1 MRHSCGSQETLAI
14 TCRTLLVRASM
25 PFLSWESGMQPPRR
39 AILVAFLDCRNHL
52 QSRVVARQCA
62 DSPPYDINPIVLY
75 RKRLLRII
83 EDEYTS
89 K

>member
-14 TCRTLLVRASM
+14 TCRTLLVKAST

-62 DSPPYDINPIVLY
+62 DSPPYDINPIVLLQEKIASNY
-75 RKRLLRII
+75 
-83 EDEYTS
+83 
-89 K
+89 